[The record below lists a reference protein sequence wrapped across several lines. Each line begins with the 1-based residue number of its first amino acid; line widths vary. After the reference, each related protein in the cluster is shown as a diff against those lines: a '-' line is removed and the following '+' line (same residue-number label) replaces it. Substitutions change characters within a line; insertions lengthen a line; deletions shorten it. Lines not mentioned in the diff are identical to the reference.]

1 MKNLKTFIVLMI
13 DMVVAIY
20 STARKVED
28 VKKIARILVEEKL
41 VACVN
46 IIPKIESI
54 YRWQNKIEEDN
65 ECVMIA
71 KTTDKNIEETIQK
84 IQEIHPYKVPDI
96 VVLPIINGLEEY
108 LNYVKDETK

>member
-1 MKNLKTFIVLMI
+1 M

-20 STARKVED
+20 STAGKVED
-28 VKKIARILVEEKL
+28 ARKIARVLVEEKL

-54 YRWQNKIEEDN
+54 YRWKNKIEDDD

-71 KTTDKNIEETIQK
+71 KTTEKNIVKTIQK
-84 IQEIHPYKVPDI
+84 IKEIHPYEVPDI

-108 LNYVKDETK
+108 LNYVEDETK

>member
-1 MKNLKTFIVLMI
+1 
-13 DMVVAIY
+13 MVVAIY
-20 STARKVED
+20 STAGKVED
-28 VKKIARILVEEKL
+28 ARKIARVLVEEKL

-54 YRWQNKIEEDN
+54 YRWKNKIEEDD
-65 ECVMIA
+65 ECVIIA
-71 KTTDKNIEETIQK
+71 KTTEKNIDKTIQK
-84 IQEIHPYKVPDI
+84 IKEIHPYDVPDI

>member
-1 MKNLKTFIVLMI
+1 
-13 DMVVAIY
+13 MVVAIY
-20 STARKVED
+20 STAGKVED
-28 VKKIARILVEEKL
+28 ARKIARVLVEEKL

-54 YRWQNKIEEDN
+54 YRWKNKIEEGD
-65 ECVMIA
+65 ECVIIA
-71 KTTDKNIEETIQK
+71 KTTEKNIDKTIQK
-84 IQEIHPYKVPDI
+84 IKEIHPYDVPDI